1 MGNNS
6 KKIEAVAKILE
17 CKSRPNLSEE
27 TCQKS
32 SESNHNWE
40 SYGQKETTYF
50 KGAFLQVP
58 PLK

>member
-1 MGNNS
+1 MFQCRGRS
-6 KKIEAVAKILE
+6 
-17 CKSRPNLSEE
+17 NLSED

-32 SESNHNWE
+32 YECNQNWA

-50 KGAFLQVP
+50 MEAFLQVP